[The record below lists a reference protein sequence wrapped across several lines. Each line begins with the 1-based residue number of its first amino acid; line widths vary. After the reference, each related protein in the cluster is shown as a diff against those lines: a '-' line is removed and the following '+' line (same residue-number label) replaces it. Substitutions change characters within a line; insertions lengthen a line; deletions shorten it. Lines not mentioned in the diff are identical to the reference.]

1 MHPPG
6 TLKKNTDKLYVYKEF
21 YWNSRVRMSAI
32 GAVR

>member
-21 YWNSRVRMSAI
+21 HWNSRVRMSAI
-32 GAVR
+32 GAVS